1 MGGSLQRQ
9 LSHPLLRSSGPKGG
23 LYSPNAPASQDSAQ
37 KSVSAGTWSP
47 VKHGLRQSQDVCLEP
62 EHTSAALASCVAD
75 AQAGAQRPLKASV
88 CATLRSVSTETSCSG
103 KHQRKGSGNG
113 AARRTRFSTSPAQ
126 LLAWPPGVRP
136 SPHPD
141 FRSRPACTL
150 RGTKVHDFG
159 VAGGAEAARDSGQTW
174 PHSNTTPF
182 TSRSLKFTTCPRVM
196 KYLLS
201 IVFST
206 LKSRKTVFGRQGCRN
221 EQPAPF
227 GRASLPQA
235 PARPV
240 SGSPGRRVTT
250 PAPASPSAKL
260 VHAVGKSARAPG
272 LLRQSTRVQG
282 RHLQCHGL

>member
-1 MGGSLQRQ
+1 MSAWSLNT
-9 LSHPLLRSSGPKGG
+9 LP
-23 LYSPNAPASQDSAQ
+23 
-37 KSVSAGTWSP
+37 
-47 VKHGLRQSQDVCLEP
+47 
-62 EHTSAALASCVAD
+62 AALALCVAD

-126 LLAWPPGVRP
+126 LLAWLPGVRP
-136 SPHPD
+136 SPTPTSAVD
-141 FRSRPACTL
+141 QPVLC
-150 RGTKVHDFG
+150 
-159 VAGGAEAARDSGQTW
+159 AARKCITSAWQGAQKQPETAGRRTW
-174 PHSNTTPF
+174 PHSSTTPF
-182 TSRSLKFTTCPRVM
+182 TSGSLKFTTCPRVI

-206 LKSRKTVFGRQGCRN
+206 LKSRKTVLGRQGCRN

-227 GRASLPQA
+227 GQASLPQA

-250 PAPASPSAKL
+250 PAPAPPSARL

-272 LLRQSTRVQG
+272 LLRQSTRVQR